1 MPVREASHASALAS
15 DGTTEAVMY
24 TQSLSERKADWFFVV
39 AFTAFALTS
48 FIVDLPSLLGFE
60 WVEHQ
65 LAASYADAD
74 PLFVDPPPFLRVA
87 AGVSAVVW
95 GPLYVYL
102 VWGFLRGRNEIRV
115 PALMYAAALTLAM
128 LMIIAEEL
136 FSTVPGWR
144 TPRPGKF
151 LALNLPY
158 LLVPMLL
165 AFRMRHPFPFGG
177 GIAAAEPL
185 LRRAA
190 ERP

>member
-1 MPVREASHASALAS
+1 MR
-15 DGTTEAVMY
+15 TR
-24 TQSLSERKADWFFVV
+24 SLSERKGDWFFVLV
-39 AFTAFALTS
+39 FLAFALTS
-48 FIVDLPSLLGFE
+48 FAVDVPMLFGIGS
-60 WVEHQ
+60 VKDR

-74 PLFVDPPPFLRVA
+74 PLFLSPPPFLHVA
-87 AGVSAVVW
+87 MAVSGLVW
-95 GPLYVYL
+95 GPLYLYF

-115 PALMYAAALTLAM
+115 PALMYAGALTLAM

-136 FSTVPGWR
+136 WSPVPGWR

-158 LLVPMLL
+158 LVVPVLL
-165 AFRMRHPFPFGG
+165 AVRMRHPFPFGG
-177 GIAAAEPL
+177 GIVAAEPM